1 MGFGGSVSA
10 MIASM
15 KANKRSRVSTFDK
28 IKHLKKR
35 NHIAVH
41 FKNEATPKE
50 LKILKAK
57 IQQNHHTFECF
68 LFMISLNFSFQYF
81 EFFWGGFV
89 FKMYCYM
96 ISFF

>member
-15 KANKRSRVSTFDK
+15 KTNKRSRISTFDK

-41 FKNEATPKE
+41 FKNKATPKE
-50 LKILKAK
+50 LEILKLK
-57 IQQNHHTFECF
+57 IQRNHKKEA
-68 LFMISLNFSFQYF
+68 LKKIVLLLIIIA
-81 EFFWGGFV
+81 V
-89 FKMYCYM
+89 
-96 ISFF
+96 